1 MEIEEGPYVASLLDE
16 AAAFMP
22 DLSALR
28 PVCERVS
35 EFYIGERYPS
45 VGEEGL
51 QLEDIRH
58 DLPEARSLITKLFPG
73 EGLE

>member
-1 MEIEEGPYVASLLDE
+1 MKKVHTLQSLLDE

-28 PVCERVS
+28 PICERVS
-35 EFYIGERYPS
+35 GFYIGERYPS

-58 DLPEARSLITKLFPG
+58 DLPETRSLITKLFPG